1 MFRPMKNIAATTDKG
16 SMLTGR
22 ISSSTLIAAVAGLMA
37 TTAMPPFHHTG
48 VLIIPALALL
58 FLAVLQ
64 SERPART
71 AWAFGLVHQLTLLH
85 WLFMLG
91 DAAPI
96 ASRTLVP
103 LSAAGAIVYVSL
115 YVLAWGR
122 LVGLVRDHLG
132 HGFALVMIPLLWTGM
147 EWVRGV
153 GDLAFPWCLSGAAV
167 LTTPWTLLA
176 AAGGELGLG
185 ACIALI
191 ATALVAWA
199 WRAQWNR
206 VLAWTLTCAVLLMVV
221 MVALGVS
228 SRRVTDGPVFRVAS
242 IQADVALADKW
253 DSAKRDSTLV
263 PYTKLS
269 RNAAADGA
277 DLLIWAETSIP
288 AYLRYDRNLSGWVKG
303 MADSLNV
310 HMFVGHPE
318 ALPGVEGQHL
328 RYNGSS
334 LFDTAGVRV
343 DGYRKHHLLPFGEVM
358 PFQKL
363 FPFLGQLDLGQA
375 EWDLGQ
381 APSPMPVVVAGDTL
395 SFAALICYESC
406 FAGLSHNAVLAG
418 ANALVNITND
428 GWFGHTAGPVQHG
441 EMARL
446 RAAECGVPLIRCANN
461 GVSFITDDLGNKTVE
476 LGLGQRGVVMDDVV
490 LSGGSTAFVRYGSR
504 PVWIGL
510 MAWTVIGLIIARR
523 KQR

>member
-1 MFRPMKNIAATTDKG
+1 MFRPMKNIVDTTG
-16 SMLTGR
+16 SSVVLAGQ
-22 ISSSTLIAAVAGLMA
+22 ISPSTLTAAVAGLMA

-71 AWAFGLVHQLTLLH
+71 AWVFGLVHQLTLLH

-122 LVGLVRDHLG
+122 LVGWVRDKLG
-132 HGFALVMIPLLWTGM
+132 SGFALVLIPVLWTGM
-147 EWVRGV
+147 EWLRGV
-153 GDLAFPWCLSGAAV
+153 GELGFPWCQSGAAV
-167 LTTPWTLLA
+167 LTTPWTFLA

-185 ACIALI
+185 ASIALI
-191 ATALVAWA
+191 ATALVAWV
-199 WRAQWNR
+199 WRSQWSR
-206 VLAWTLTCAVLLMVV
+206 ALAWALTGAVLLMALL
-221 MVALGVS
+221 MVLGVS
-228 SRRVTDGPVFRVAS
+228 SSRENDGPVFRVAA
-242 IQADVALADKW
+242 IQADVALSDKW
-253 DSAKRDSTLV
+253 VPAKRDSTLI
-263 PYTKLS
+263 PYTKFS
-269 RNAAADGA
+269 RMAAADGA
-277 DLLIWAETSIP
+277 DLLVWAETSIP
-288 AYLRYDRNLSGWVKG
+288 AYLRYDRKLSSWVKG
-303 MADSLNV
+303 LADSLNV

-318 ALPGVEGQHL
+318 VLPGADGQHL

-334 LFDTAGVRV
+334 LFDTAGVRI

-381 APSPMPVVVAGDTL
+381 APSPMAVVVAGDTL

-406 FAGLSHNAVLAG
+406 FAGLSRNAVLAG

-461 GVSFITDDLGNKTVE
+461 GVSFITDDRGNKTVE
-476 LGLGQRGVVMDDVV
+476 LGLGQRGVVVDDVV
-490 LSGGSTAFVRYGSR
+490 LSRRSTAFVRYGSQ

-510 MAWTVIGLIIARR
+510 MVWSIIGLVVVRW
-523 KQR
+523 KQK